1 LSINKQKSQL
11 CGTATGQAT
20 TGQTASRAKRSDTPK
35 NNFWLKLA
43 KKAKKAQN

>member
-1 LSINKQKSQL
+1 MRKKANCAARQPDKLQQVERP
-11 CGTATGQAT
+11 
-20 TGQTASRAKRSDTPK
+20 SRARRSDTPK